1 MLGPPSSSG
10 ALPEY
15 DSRMKPV
22 GWLQNLGKDDGGL
35 AGGKAANL
43 GEMLRAGLPVPP
55 GFVVTTAAYDDFLAA
70 DGLREEVERLTGTSH
85 PNDAATLEATSQAIA
100 ARFAAGAM
108 PEAVATA
115 GREPYSRMGEPAVA
129 VRSSAT
135 AEDLPDASFAGQ
147 MESYLNVRGEEALL
161 AAVRRCWASL
171 WTPRALS
178 YRARQGISHA
188 AVSLAVLVQELVQA
202 EAAGVLFTANPVSG
216 HRGQVVIDAVWGL
229 GEALVSGRANPDHW
243 VVDAASGKVLEART
257 ARKEVM
263 TARQA
268 GGTVTVPVPAEL
280 RERPV
285 LHATQLAALVT
296 LGRRAAA

>member
-70 DGLREEVERLTGTSH
+70 NGLREEVERLTRTSH
-85 PNDAATLEATSQAIA
+85 PDDAALEATSQAIT
-100 ARFAAGAM
+100 ARFAAGAL

-115 GREPYSRMGEPAVA
+115 VREAYARMGELAVA

-188 AVSLAVLVQELVQA
+188 AVSLAVLVQELVEA

-263 TARQA
+263 TAWQD
-268 GGTVTVPVPAEL
+268 GGTVTVPVPAGL

-285 LHATQLAALVT
+285 LDATQLAA
-296 LGRRAAA
+296 

>member
-1 MLGPPSSSG
+1 
-10 ALPEY
+10 
-15 DSRMKPV
+15 V
-22 GWLQNLGKDDGGL
+22 GWLQDLGKEDGGL

-70 DGLREEVERLTGTSH
+70 NGLREEVERLTRTSH
-85 PNDAATLEATSQAIA
+85 PEDAAALEATSQAIA

-108 PEAVATA
+108 PGAVATA
-115 GREPYSRMGEPAVA
+115 VREAYARLGQPAVA
-129 VRSSAT
+129 ARSSAT

-171 WTPRALS
+171 WTPRALA

-188 AVSLAVLVQELVQA
+188 AVRLAVLVQELVEA
-202 EAAGVLFTANPVSG
+202 EAAGVLFTANPGSG
-216 HRGQVVIDAVWGL
+216 HRGQVVTAAVWGL

-243 VVDAASGKVLEART
+243 VVDAARGKVLEVRT
-257 ARKEVM
+257 DRKEVQ
-263 TARQA
+263 TARQD
-268 GGTVTVPVPAEL
+268 GGTATVPVPAEL
-280 RERPV
+280 QERPV
-285 LHATQLAALVT
+285 LGATQLAALVA
-296 LGRRAAA
+296 L